1 MQTITTIGLD
11 IAKSVFQVHG
21 VDVAGEV
28 VVRRQLTEF
37 LDLDRDVPKQHSSGG
52 KNRLNKATLDM
63 KAKRQ
68 PEPIGRKGSC
78 PAGSGLGTPFFAWR
92 CLLISR

>member
-1 MQTITTIGLD
+1 MSECGTFETCRQ
-11 IAKSVFQVHG
+11 AHG

-37 LDLDRDVPKQHSSGG
+37 LGLDRDVPKQHSSGG
-52 KNRLNKATLDM
+52 KS
-63 KAKRQ
+63 KRQ

-78 PAGSGLGTPFFAWR
+78 PAGSRLGTPFFAWR